1 MSYMN
6 AIPSPVSSVL
16 ESLEPAQRDILLQA
30 RTLIFEVARED
41 EHIGEIEETLRWGEP
56 AYITCKKKTGSTIR
70 LAIEKQRGQPAIFFN
85 CKTTL
90 VEEMRARFGAELSY
104 SKNRAI
110 LLPRLDETV
119 ETALKF
125 AIGAALTYHLR
136 S

>member
-6 AIPSPVSSVL
+6 AIPSPVSSVF

-85 CKTTL
+85 A
-90 VEEMRARFGAELSY
+90 RAFWCRAVIFKEPRDFAAKARRDRRDSSQVRNWCCTDLS
-104 SKNRAI
+104 
-110 LLPRLDETV
+110 
-119 ETALKF
+119 F
-125 AIGAALTYHLR
+125 A
-136 S
+136 